1 MTTGAITLVGLT
13 HTTAALAQV
22 LAANGHLPVLYADD
36 PELARAAVR
45 AKLVKRA
52 EWNLIAACDGAGL
65 VLVAG
70 PQARALELAGA
81 VAPELAAG
89 ATLVVVTSVF
99 GPALAMANKLPAGCS
114 LIAARPLRNPAT
126 LLDPGGSWRDAQ
138 ADSLQSGHWLL
149 APDAGADPA
158 AVQAVAD
165 LAALSG
171 GRAYLMDAAEHDNAA
186 AATQHLP
193 ELLAVGLQSTAG
205 RFAGRREREH
215 SAERALVT
223 AAAPV
228 ADADPGAW
236 LANREHVLAELDQ
249 VLDALGRLRGQLSAG
264 DQAAL
269 EATVAE
275 AQRLQSEWLTTIR
288 TGAWE
293 LSATPIEVPSLGES
307 LGRMLFGGLFKKK
320 Q

>member
-1 MTTGAITLVGLT
+1 
-13 HTTAALAQV
+13 
-22 LAANGHLPVLYADD
+22 
-36 PELARAAVR
+36 
-45 AKLVKRA
+45 LVKRA
-52 EWNLIAACDGAGL
+52 EWNLIAACDGARL

-99 GPALAMANKLPAGCS
+99 SPALALTTKLPAGRS

-126 LLDPGGSWRDAQ
+126 LLDPGASWRDAQ
-138 ADSLQSGHWLL
+138 ADSLQGGHWLL
-149 APDAGADPA
+149 APDEDADPA
-158 AVQAVAD
+158 AVEAVAD

-171 GRAYLMDAAEHDNAA
+171 GRAYLMDPAEHDDAA
-186 AATQHLP
+186 AAAQHLP
-193 ELLAVGLQSTAG
+193 ELLAVGLQITAG

-215 SAERALVT
+215 SAERALAS
-223 AAAPV
+223 AAAPT

-236 LANREHVLAELDQ
+236 LANRQRVLAELDQ
-249 VLDALGRLRGQLSAG
+249 VLDQLGRLRGQISAG

-275 AQRLQSEWLTTIR
+275 AQRLQSEWLTTVR
-288 TGAWE
+288 AGSWE

-307 LGRMLFGGLFKKK
+307 LSRMLVGGLFKKK